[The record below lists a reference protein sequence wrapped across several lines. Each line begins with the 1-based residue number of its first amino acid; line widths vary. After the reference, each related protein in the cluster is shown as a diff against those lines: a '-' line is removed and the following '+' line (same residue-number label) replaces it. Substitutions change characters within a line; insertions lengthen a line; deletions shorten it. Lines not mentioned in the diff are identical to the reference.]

1 MKVVILGG
9 GFAGISAKLSYPNSI
24 LIDENDFVV
33 NTPKLIEVIENND
46 LEISHPLIR
55 RKVDLKAKVLKVD
68 FKEKEVITTEGKVKF
83 DKLIISLG
91 YEQDLSKIKGAEK
104 YTIGFT
110 LQDIEKIRKFR
121 EGSTVTILGGGALGI
136 ELAGALKRRGFNVN
150 LIEAE
155 KRLVPYLSPNFS
167 TEVQKALE
175 ELGVNIIL
183 NGKVDEVKE
192 NEVIT
197 SQGVIKTDYTIF
209 SAGFSG
215 PKIIKELGLTNKN
228 NRMLV
233 DEYLRSVDYE
243 FVYGAGDCANFKN
256 GFIPQSAQ
264 VASQTGSVAVKNA
277 VEGDNIVFKPNQKAI
292 VLKVGDEYIGL
303 FKNSVIRGALSKLV
317 KIYAVSSFESRVSKL
332 NALSFPYLQT

>member
-33 NTPKLIEVIENND
+33 NTPKLVEVIENVD
-46 LEISHPLIR
+46 LEISHALIH

-104 YTIGFT
+104 YAIGFT
-110 LQDIEKIRKFR
+110 IQNIEKIRKFR

-136 ELAGALKRRGFNVN
+136 ELAGALKKRGFNVN

-155 KRLVPYLSPNFS
+155 KRLVPYLSSNFS

-197 SQGVIKTDYTIF
+197 SQGVILYNIF
-209 SAGFSG
+209 SR
-215 PKIIKELGLTNKN
+215 I
-228 NRMLV
+228 
-233 DEYLRSVDYE
+233 
-243 FVYGAGDCANFKN
+243 
-256 GFIPQSAQ
+256 
-264 VASQTGSVAVKNA
+264 
-277 VEGDNIVFKPNQKAI
+277 
-292 VLKVGDEYIGL
+292 
-303 FKNSVIRGALSKLV
+303 
-317 KIYAVSSFESRVSKL
+317 
-332 NALSFPYLQT
+332 